1 MKLLIVFEME
11 EKLIPFWNNMK
22 LYSDKRNETVSLV
35 MVRNTNLKL
44 SLSVKLEKNLILIF
58 KMCLQCA
65 KVFST

>member
-35 MVRNTNLKL
+35 MVPQHKSQTVTVSEIRKK
-44 SLSVKLEKNLILIF
+44 SDIDF
-58 KMCLQCA
+58 
-65 KVFST
+65 

>member
-44 SLSVKLEKNLILIF
+44 SLSVKLEKKSDIDF
-58 KMCLQCA
+58 
-65 KVFST
+65 